1 MVKRLPAKQET
12 WVPSLG
18 LEDPLRREWLPTPVF
33 LPGESHGQRSLAG
46 SYPWVLRESDT
57 SEQLTHMHTH
67 NPTTQLSPHPSAL
80 LCRGVDTAETQFRK
94 DGLSLE
100 SQVRPLEAAA
110 SVAATMPRLGQTRP
124 GRLPGSVGLW
134 PPTPFCLVSA
144 RFPA

>member
-1 MVKRLPAKQET
+1 MPQMVKNLPSMQET
-12 WVPSLG
+12 WDHWVGKIPW
-18 LEDPLRREWLPTPVF
+18 RKEWLPTPVF

-46 SYPWVLRESDT
+46 SYPWVLKESDT
-57 SEQLTHMHTH
+57 SEQLTHTH

-80 LCRGVDTAETQFRK
+80 LCQGVDTAETQFRK